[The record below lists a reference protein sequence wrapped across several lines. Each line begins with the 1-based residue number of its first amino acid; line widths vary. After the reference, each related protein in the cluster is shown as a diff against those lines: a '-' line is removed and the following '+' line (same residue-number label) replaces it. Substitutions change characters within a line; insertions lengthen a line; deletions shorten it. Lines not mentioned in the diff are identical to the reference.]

1 MPPRVL
7 AVALLAQVLG
17 GLTPVWTKLAL
28 EGLPPWTLVFAR
40 QASGSYSCSR
50 SRASGAGRR
59 RAAAPWT
66 ARDIGLLLLISWGG
80 FALPQ
85 VLLATGAERSTAV
98 AYALLTPLEPIGI
111 VIGGALWL
119 SEGLPRARAIALVL
133 GTLGASLVVLQDG
146 LRPDLGDAF
155 GDVLMAAG
163 HLAWAIYTLGA
174 KSLLERH
181 DEGRV
186 SLAAVALTLPPL
198 ALLAGTESIDPARAV
213 PALLWVFVLA
223 ASLDRARHVAVELGA
238 APHARGHDGRAD
250 LRAAAGGSFREHAR
264 ARRAHR
270 RARADGRGAD
280 PRRCRAR
287 GAAEGL
293 NAARE
298 LPMTTVH
305 GHWAPGFEGVA
316 RRSP

>member
-7 AVALLAQVLG
+7 AAALLAQALG

-28 EGLPPWTLVFAR
+28 TGLPPWTLVFAR
-40 QASGSYSCSR
+40 QAIGLVFLFALAR
-50 SRASGAGRR
+50 AGRGSAPR
-59 RAAAPWT
+59 RSAPWT
-66 ARDIGLLLLISWGG
+66 LRDAGLLLLISWGG

-85 VLLATGAERSTAV
+85 LLLATGAARSTAV

-111 VIGGALWL
+111 VLGGAILL
-119 SEGLPRARAIALVL
+119 AEGLPRSRAIALAL
-133 GTLGASLVVLQDG
+133 GTLGGSLVVLQDG

-198 ALLAGTESIDPARAV
+198 ALLASTEPLDPARAV
-213 PALLWVFVLA
+213 PALVWVFVLA
-223 ASLDRARHVAVELGA
+223 ATSTALVTWLWNWALHRTRAGTMGVLIFVQPLVGLTASTLALGERTGA
-238 APHARGHDGRAD
+238 LALVGATAILCGV
-250 LRAAAGGSFREHAR
+250 LLEV
-264 ARRAHR
+264 RRR
-270 RARADGRGAD
+270 
-280 PRRCRAR
+280 
-287 GAAEGL
+287 
-293 NAARE
+293 
-298 LPMTTVH
+298 
-305 GHWAPGFEGVA
+305 
-316 RRSP
+316 